1 MFIFKAVWAVIS
13 AITILITVNTSPVA
27 SDTAD
32 AQLLSSE
39 TFVLNEALVMGQGI
53 SNDGEYYY
61 TSGSIAAIYLT
72 SLAKYDMETLECVEK
87 NIVAIPFEYMQMGYN
102 HIGGISY
109 YNSKIYASVEGEPDD
124 KYIASIMT
132 FDAETLKF
140 DGGYYPLPYED
151 YDDGVPWCAVDPD
164 SGLLYAS
171 KWTDAKKIYVYDTA
185 NGMSLVKTLEI
196 SGFDKL
202 DRIQG
207 GEIYNGVLYL
217 SFDCEEGNVKKV
229 LNVNIETGETSLAF
243 LRDVGGDNDIEAEG
257 ITVKTVDG
265 QPVFCVLDYNKA
277 IGVFLRSYKL
287 I

>member
-27 SDTAD
+27 QSTAD
-32 AQLLSSE
+32 AELISSE
-39 TFVLNEALVMGQGI
+39 TLVLNEALIAGQGI
-53 SNDGEYYY
+53 TNDGEYYY

-72 SLAKYDMETLECVEK
+72 SLAKYDMQTLECVKK

-109 YNSKIYASVEGEPDD
+109 YNGKIYASVEGEPDD

-140 DGGYYPLPYED
+140 DGGYYPLPYDD
-151 YDDGVPWCAVDPD
+151 YDDGVPWCAVDTAT
-164 SGLLYAS
+164 GLLYAS
-171 KWTDAKKIYVYDTA
+171 KWTDAKKIFAYDTK
-185 NGMSLVKTLEI
+185 NNMSLVKSLDV
-196 SGFDKL
+196 SGFEKL

-207 GEIYNGVLYL
+207 GEVFNGTLYL
-217 SFDCEEGNVKKV
+217 SFDCEEGNIKKV
-229 LNVNIETGETSLAF
+229 LSVNIETGETKLAF
-243 LRDVGGDNDIEAEG
+243 TRDVGGDNDIEAEG
-257 ITVKTVDG
+257 ITIKTANG
-265 QPVFCVLDYNKA
+265 EPVFCVLDYNKI
-277 IGVFLRSYKL
+277 IGVFLREYKM